1 MQRVVADALQC
12 EILFKK
18 AGRRFSKSSLRPDPE
33 RLCLSCVLNSTRQ
46 YQLCFL
52 EVACASAFVN
62 LATEDRLSNVPDPGP
77 LTAIL
82 SNAQAAQRFMASPH
96 LNLDEVREI
105 LQDIVNDDKRTGEI
119 IQGLRSLLKKG
130 RMRNEPIELNGTIRD
145 VLRLVRS
152 DLLNTGV
159 ILTTTLVSDLP
170 NVYGDR
176 IQLQQVVLNLIVN
189 GIDAARRQ
197 IRVSTSLAP
206 EHQVL
211 RCG

>member
-1 MQRVVADALQC
+1 
-12 EILFKK
+12 
-18 AGRRFSKSSLRPDPE
+18 
-33 RLCLSCVLNSTRQ
+33 
-46 YQLCFL
+46 
-52 EVACASAFVN
+52 
-62 LATEDRLSNVPDPGP
+62 
-77 LTAIL
+77 
-82 SNAQAAQRFMASPH
+82 
-96 LNLDEVREI
+96 
-105 LQDIVNDDKRTGEI
+105 
-119 IQGLRSLLKKG
+119 
-130 RMRNEPIELNGTIRD
+130 MRNEPIELNGTIRD

-211 RCG
+211 LCVADSGCGIECRISSACSNRSSRPRPKEWESI